1 MDLNLINKLFIV
13 PGASSGFGRAI
24 LEQLVSEGANVIAI
38 ARTKEPLEKVTSK
51 YPKNVI
57 PICGDITLTETM
69 KSVLKQVGN
78 RYLSGV
84 VINAGGPPA
93 KSFIETKLQDWDDA
107 YQKLLRWK
115 VEFVQLCLPKFI
127 DQQYGRFVFIESSSV
142 KQPIE
147 NLILSTS
154 LRLSVVGMMKT
165 LSQEIA
171 DQGIT
176 LNVIA
181 PAYHNT
187 PAMQRLFAKKAE
199 IDNISVEEAKAAFEA
214 EIKTGKMGEANDLAS
229 LAVWLLSEKSSFVT
243 GQTYALEGGTVKST
257 L

>member
-1 MDLNLINKLFIV
+1 MKLSLKDKLYIV
-13 PGASSGFGRAI
+13 PGASSGFGKAI
-24 LEQLVSEGANVIAI
+24 LEELVGEGARVIAI
-38 ARTKEPLEKVTSK
+38 ARTEDPLQEVQSK
-51 YPKNVI
+51 YPDHVETV
-57 PICGDITLTETM
+57 CGDITQTETM
-69 KSVLKQVGN
+69 KRVQNAVGD

-84 VINAGGPPA
+84 VVNAGGPPA
-93 KSFIETKLQDWDDA
+93 KSFIETELTDWDDA

-115 VEFVQLCLPKFI
+115 VEFVQLFLPKMIEQKF
-127 DQQYGRFVFIESSSV
+127 GRFVFIESSSV

-171 DQGIT
+171 HHGIT

-181 PAYHNT
+181 PSYHNT

-199 IDNISVEEAKAAFEA
+199 INNITVEDAKAAFEQ
-214 EIKTGKMGEANDLAS
+214 EIKTGKMGEASDLGS
-229 LAVWLLSEKSSFVT
+229 LAVWLLSERSGFVT

>member
-1 MDLNLINKLFIV
+1 MI
-13 PGASSGFGRAI
+13 
-24 LEQLVSEGANVIAI
+24 EQ
-38 ARTKEPLEKVTSK
+38 
-51 YPKNVI
+51 
-57 PICGDITLTETM
+57 
-69 KSVLKQVGN
+69 
-78 RYLSGV
+78 
-84 VINAGGPPA
+84 
-93 KSFIETKLQDWDDA
+93 
-107 YQKLLRWK
+107 
-115 VEFVQLCLPKFI
+115 KF
-127 DQQYGRFVFIESSSV
+127 GRFVFIESSSV

-171 DQGIT
+171 HHGIT

-181 PAYHNT
+181 PSYHNT

-199 IDNISVEEAKAAFEA
+199 INNITVEDAKAAFEQ
-214 EIKTGKMGEANDLAS
+214 EIKTGKMGEASDLGS
-229 LAVWLLSEKSSFVT
+229 LAVWLLSERSGFVT